1 MRGIKHIHHIS
12 AIVGHPQETIDFY
25 QKVLGMRLVKQTVN
39 FDDKDTYHLYFA
51 GQKSEPEE
59 VMTFFNWTH
68 PDAEGVVGSGQVGRI
83 AFQVPKGSLDWW
95 EKHLDSH
102 DIATDISELFGKK
115 TLEFEDYHHLDLA
128 LVEGNREKDNHDIE
142 GFYGTIILSK
152 EARQSAEDLDSFLGL
167 KKIEEDGEYWHFETL
182 GEKKHRVLVK
192 KEALPMRR
200 LGIGTVHHVA
210 WAAAD
215 ENELKGWQEALQEKG
230 YGYTPIKNRKYFHS
244 IYYREPGKVVF
255 EIATEGPGFNVD
267 EPLDQLGRE
276 LQLPEQFEA
285 DRAEI
290 EAHLPDIHI

>member
-1 MRGIKHIHHIS
+1 MRAIKHIHHIS

-25 QKVLGMRLVKQTVN
+25 QKILGLKLVKQTVN

-51 GQKSEPEE
+51 SQKGEPEE
-59 VMTFFNWTH
+59 AMTFFNWTH
-68 PDAEGVVGSGQVGRI
+68 PDAEGVVGSGQLGRI
-83 AFQVPKGSLDWW
+83 AFRIPKGSLSWW
-95 EKHLDSH
+95 KEHLDSH
-102 DIATDISELFGKK
+102 DIRVDITKLFGKE

-128 LVEGNREKDNHDIE
+128 LVEGEVERNNRDIE
-142 GFYGTIILSK
+142 GFYGTVILSK
-152 EARQSAEDLDSFLGL
+152 EAQRSAEDLDGFLGL
-167 KKIEEDGEYWHFETL
+167 EKVEEDEDYWHFTTI
-182 GEKKHRVLVK
+182 GEKKHRILVK

-215 ENELKGWQEALQEKG
+215 KNELEGWQEALQEKG

-255 EIATEGPGFNVD
+255 EIATEGPGFAVD
-267 EPLDQLGRE
+267 ESLDQLGKE

-285 DRAEI
+285 DRAAI
-290 EAHLPDIHI
+290 EAHLPEIHI

>member
-1 MRGIKHIHHIS
+1 M
-12 AIVGHPQETIDFY
+12 
-25 QKVLGMRLVKQTVN
+25 
-39 FDDKDTYHLYFA
+39 
-51 GQKSEPEE
+51 
-59 VMTFFNWTH
+59 
-68 PDAEGVVGSGQVGRI
+68 
-83 AFQVPKGSLDWW
+83 
-95 EKHLDSH
+95 
-102 DIATDISELFGKK
+102 
-115 TLEFEDYHHLDLA
+115 
-128 LVEGNREKDNHDIE
+128 
-142 GFYGTIILSK
+142 
-152 EARQSAEDLDSFLGL
+152 
-167 KKIEEDGEYWHFETL
+167 
-182 GEKKHRVLVK
+182 K

-215 ENELKGWQEALQEKG
+215 ENELKGWQKALQEKG
-230 YGYTPIKNRKYFHS
+230 YGHTPLKNRKYFHS